1 MKQHSISTPSLKTV
15 HPQLAAK
22 PSIFLGLLSF
32 GSLHLLTAHILT
44 PSSIRSGG
52 IKKPKHAISG
62 QHRGRG
68 IALFRVGFP
77 MAGISFLGPKLGF
90 LAKSVRLGPVSMRCG
105 VGYGKSWAGSHYFS
119 SISSKGGEK
128 SNPQVRYL
136 HHRCSFFST
145 RDRRARDMLPTFMIG
160 GVVNSS
166 LSLLSQADNF
176 QHACK

>member
-15 HPQLAAK
+15 NPQLAAK

-52 IKKPKHAISG
+52 IKKHKHAISG

-77 MAGISFLGPKLGF
+77 MASISFLGPKLGF
-90 LAKSVRLGPVSMRCG
+90 LAKSVRLGLKQCG

-119 SISSKGGEK
+119 SIYSKGGEVTPAAF
-128 SNPQVRYL
+128 SNSQPGKKQ
-136 HHRCSFFST
+136 SPS
-145 RDRRARDMLPTFMIG
+145 PIP
-160 GVVNSS
+160 SS
-166 LSLLSQADNF
+166 
-176 QHACK
+176 